1 MLRTSIHCAAYWLNP
16 SFQFDRE
23 NLCKK
28 REVFQGVLDMAE
40 KHYSGDELTDLN
52 KAIGMFRDSKGN
64 FGRISFVQGRTKHR
78 PDEWWRMFGGDCPIL
93 QNFAIRILSQ
103 TASSSGCERNWS
115 VFERIHTKRRNR
127 LEHQRLN
134 DLVYVYYNLR
144 LQHRLHVDKSSYD
157 PVDYE
162 CIDETDFWVVEEEAQ
177 RELDYDQLENMF
189 KQEPPSQ
196 TQGLVDE
203 DDDDSEF
210 HLLSDR
216 ELDAYNTPTSQ

>member
-1 MLRTSIHCAAYWLNP
+1 MTPLLRLLRWCDSDVKPALGYVY
-16 SFQFDRE
+16 E
-23 NLCKK
+23 
-28 REVFQGVLDMAE
+28 
-40 KHYSGDELTDLN
+40 
-52 KAIGMFRDSKGN
+52 GMFRARKGIKDLFKNKKDLYQPCTKIISERWDKIKGN
-64 FGRISFVQGRTKHR
+64 FGRISAVQGRTKHC

-103 TASSSGCERNWS
+103 TASSSDCERNWS

-134 DLVYVYYNLR
+134 DLVYVHYNLR
-144 LQHRLHVDKSSYD
+144 LQHRLHLDKRSYD

-177 RELDYDQLENMF
+177 GELDYDQLKNMLEQ
-189 KQEPPSQ
+189 KPPSQ

-210 HLLSDR
+210 HLLSDH
-216 ELDAYNTPTSQ
+216 ELDAYNTPMSQ